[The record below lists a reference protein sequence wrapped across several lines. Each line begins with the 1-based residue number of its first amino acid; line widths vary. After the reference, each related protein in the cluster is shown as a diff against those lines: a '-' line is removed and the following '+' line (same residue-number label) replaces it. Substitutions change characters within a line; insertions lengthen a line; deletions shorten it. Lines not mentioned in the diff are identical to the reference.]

1 MGGCSDSE
9 EAEAVAAATAV
20 DHGSEQVP
28 PFLPHSKE
36 DHQKA
41 QKGFLLRQHHLM
53 GHTLS
58 PQLVFKKKPKLDFEL
73 GLGRSPGP
81 TQ

>member
-1 MGGCSDSE
+1 MGGRWDSE

-41 QKGFLLRQHHLM
+41 QKGSCS
-53 GHTLS
+53 GNTA
-58 PQLVFKKKPKLDFEL
+58 
-73 GLGRSPGP
+73 
-81 TQ
+81 